1 MKQIYI
7 KNAPTIT
14 MKLKFLLNEMLM
26 LNFKYK

>member
-1 MKQIYI
+1 MKQIYT
-7 KNAPTIT
+7 KNLPSVT